1 RRPPTTH
8 IRADF
13 GKGTSFTRADRSSSL
28 IVPSGR
34 EPARK
39 ALFSIRRSCKAD
51 SSELKFLGMTKRKS
65 GRNGTTESRALPV
78 MFFPPPTHN
87 SHPRR
92 FWEGHEFT
100 RADRASSLI
109 IPERAGACEESPTE
123 FSDQKESK
131 ADSSE
136 LKFLGMTERKRGP
149 NGTTKSRAPPVMSP
163 PPRRI
168 RTHIRADFGKGTTE
182 VAPFPAHTSS
192 L

>member
-1 RRPPTTH
+1 MAKHEFHGNATPKSRAPP
-8 IRADF
+8 
-13 GKGTSFTRADRSSSL
+13 
-28 IVPSGR
+28 
-34 EPARK
+34 
-39 ALFSIRRSCKAD
+39 
-51 SSELKFLGMTKRKS
+51 RKS
-65 GRNGTTESRALPV
+65 SP
-78 MFFPPPTHN
+78 PPPTHN

-136 LKFLGMTERKRGP
+136 LKFLGMTERKCGH
-149 NGTTKSRAPPVMSP
+149 NGTTKSRALPVMFSP

-182 VAPFPAHTSS
+182 VVPFPAHASS

>member
-1 RRPPTTH
+1 MRALPAMSSPRRPPTTH

-51 SSELKFLGMTKRKS
+51 SPELKFLGMTERKR
-65 GRNGTTESRALPV
+65 GPNGTTKSRAPPV
-78 MFFPPPTHN
+78 MSSPPPQKKN

-92 FWEGHEFT
+92 FWDGHEFT

-136 LKFLGMTERKRGP
+136 LKFLGMTEQKRGP
-149 NGTTKSRAPPVMSP
+149 NGTTKSRAPAVMFSP
-163 PPRRI
+163 
-168 RTHIRADFGKGTTE
+168 
-182 VAPFPAHTSS
+182 
-192 L
+192 

>member
-1 RRPPTTH
+1 VPFPQSPPAPLTHDSHPRRFWEGH
-8 IRADF
+8 E
-13 GKGTSFTRADRSSSL
+13 FTRADRASSL

-78 MFFPPPTHN
+78 MFFPPPPTHD

-109 IPERAGACEESPTE
+109 VPSGREPARKAL
-123 FSDQKESK
+123 FSIRRSCK

-136 LKFLGMTERKRGP
+136 LKFLGMTERKSGR
-149 NGTTKSRAPPVMSP
+149 NGTTESRAPPVMSSP
-163 PPRRI
+163 PPPTARGESPNPDG
-168 RTHIRADFGKGTTE
+168 THE
-182 VAPFPAHTSS
+182 CVP
-192 L
+192 

>member
-1 RRPPTTH
+1 MT
-8 IRADF
+8 IRKR
-13 GKGTSFTRADRSSSL
+13 G
-28 IVPSGR
+28 PN
-34 EPARK
+34 
-39 ALFSIRRSCKAD
+39 
-51 SSELKFLGMTKRKS
+51 GMTKC
-65 GRNGTTESRALPV
+65 RAAPV
-78 MFFPPPTHN
+78 MSSPPPQKKN

-92 FWEGHEFT
+92 FWDGHEFT

-149 NGTTKSRAPPVMSP
+149 NGTTKSRAPPVMFSP

>member
-1 RRPPTTH
+1 MTEPDRRPNRPPQS
-8 IRADF
+8 RALPVMSPPPPQKNNPHPRRF
-13 GKGTSFTRADRSSSL
+13 WEGHEFTRADRASSL

-51 SSELKFLGMTKRKS
+51 SSELKFLGMTERKR
-65 GRNGTTESRALPV
+65 GPNGTTKSRAPPV
-78 MFFPPPTHN
+78 MSSPPPQKKN

-92 FWEGHEFT
+92 FWDGHEFT

-136 LKFLGMTERKRGP
+136 LKFLGMTEQKRGP
-149 NGTTKSRAPPVMSP
+149 NGTTKSRAPAVMFSP
-163 PPRRI
+163 
-168 RTHIRADFGKGTTE
+168 
-182 VAPFPAHTSS
+182 
-192 L
+192 